1 MRIGLGILLAAFMSV
16 PRISAAQTSG
26 PPALPRV
33 YVDVNLFGYA
43 DLLGDAKTFQNYA
56 IKFGEVATF
65 TATYPEPS
73 HSAVYPLHVGGGFM
87 LSRYY
92 GVGASYSRLS
102 RSSVVDLSA
111 TVPDPT
117 FFEALATGRGTT
129 GTALSRHESAI
140 HISLAVVPLRT
151 PRMEVR
157 LIVGPSF
164 YMLSGDMVRE
174 VEYAQTSSDVSPH
187 NAITVNGAST
197 GAAKGSAV
205 GYHLGGDFTYFV
217 HRAVGIA
224 GGIRYGR
231 ATVAVNSEPLS
242 NLKQEF
248 LVGGTTVFLGLRF
261 RFGPNHE

>member
-1 MRIGLGILLAAFMSV
+1 LAM
-16 PRISAAQTSG
+16 TM
-26 PPALPRV
+26 PA
-33 YVDVNLFGYA
+33 
-43 DLLGDAKTFQNYA
+43 
-56 IKFGEVATF
+56 GEI
-65 TATYPEPS
+65 
-73 HSAVYPLHVGGGFM
+73 
-87 LSRYY
+87 
-92 GVGASYSRLS
+92 
-102 RSSVVDLSA
+102 SVVDPGGFGAVTLTQSV
-111 TVPDPT
+111 TINGDGT
-117 FFEALATGRGTT
+117 LASIVASGT
-129 GTALSRHESAI
+129 
-140 HISLAVVPLRT
+140 
-151 PRMEVR
+151 
-157 LIVGPSF
+157 
-164 YMLSGDMVRE
+164 
-174 VEYAQTSSDVSPH
+174 